1 MAAAAET
8 GGEISSNGQRPG
20 AASAAL
26 IRLVLLGPPGA
37 GKGTQAELLAERFRI
52 PRISTGDMLR
62 EAARDGTELGRKAK
76 EYTDRGLL
84 VPDEMILTLVQR
96 RLRQA
101 DCQRGFLLDGFP
113 RTISQADSLAALLAR
128 EGQWLDAVIDLEVD
142 TEELIRRLSGRRTC
156 PVCER
161 SYHLVT
167 RPPRIAGMCDYTHGE
182 LIQRDDD
189 REGVIRARLAE
200 YHRRTAP
207 VVDHYRRQGMLRAV
221 SGQQSTE
228 QVTTAIVK
236 EMERALAR
244 H

>member
-1 MAAAAET
+1 M
-8 GGEISSNGQRPG
+8 
-20 AASAAL
+20 
-26 IRLVLLGPPGA
+26 RLVLLGPPGA
-37 GKGTQAELLAERFRI
+37 GKGTQAELFAERFRI

-76 EYTDRGLL
+76 EFTDRGLL
-84 VPDEMILTLVQR
+84 VPDEMILTLVQG
-96 RLRQA
+96 RLRQP

-113 RTISQADSLAALLAR
+113 RTVAQAEALAQMLQEDGR
-128 EGQWLDAVIDLEVD
+128 QLDAVIDLEVD

-161 SYHLVT
+161 SYHLIS
-167 RPPRIAGMCDYTHGE
+167 RPPKVPGMCDYNHGP

-189 REGVIRARLAE
+189 REQVIRERLNE
-200 YHRRTAP
+200 YHRRTKP
-207 VVDHYRRQGMLRAV
+207 VIDYYRGGHLLRTVA
-221 SGQQSTE
+221 GQQSTE
-228 QVTTAIVK
+228 QVTAAIVR

>member
-1 MAAAAET
+1 
-8 GGEISSNGQRPG
+8 
-20 AASAAL
+20 
-26 IRLVLLGPPGA
+26 
-37 GKGTQAELLAERFRI
+37 
-52 PRISTGDMLR
+52 R

-142 TEELIRRLSGRRTC
+142 TEELIRRLTGRRTC

-161 SYHLVT
+161 SYHIVT
-167 RPPRIAGMCDYTHGE
+167 RPPRVPGMCDESHGP

-189 REGVIRARLAE
+189 SEQVIRARLGE
-200 YHRRTAP
+200 YHRRT
-207 VVDHYRRQGMLRAV
+207 
-221 SGQQSTE
+221 E
-228 QVTTAIVK
+228 QVLDYYRQRGLV
-236 EMERALAR
+236 
-244 H
+244 HPV